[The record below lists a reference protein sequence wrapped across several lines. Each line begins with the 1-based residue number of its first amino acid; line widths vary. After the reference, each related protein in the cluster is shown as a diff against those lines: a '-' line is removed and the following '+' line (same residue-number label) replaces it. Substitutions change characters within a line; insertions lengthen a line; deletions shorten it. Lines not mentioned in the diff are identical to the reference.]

1 MFTMTF
7 QAKVS
12 GQLVEQGLQ
21 FSGRG
26 RASVEY
32 YECGSTIPNGTKM
45 IDWDVAP

>member
-21 FSGRG
+21 FSARS
-26 RASVEY
+26 RERRVLRMRLDHS
-32 YECGSTIPNGTKM
+32 NGTKM